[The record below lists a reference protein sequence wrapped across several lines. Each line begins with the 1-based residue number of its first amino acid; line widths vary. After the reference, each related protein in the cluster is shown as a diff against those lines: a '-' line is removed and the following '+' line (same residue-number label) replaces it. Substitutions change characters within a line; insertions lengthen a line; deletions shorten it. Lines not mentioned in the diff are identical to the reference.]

1 MIIWELLLY
10 WNTSMQYVL
19 PIRSREH
26 QDRAKICRF
35 CLWKKVMFLSR
46 AKSSQSQEC
55 LAVPQWENSKKG
67 LESFHSKTHRPR
79 ADLVGLLRPRERRL
93 TPPFKAWKQKR
104 LKQKKNKKTLQL
116 LVSSDLWS
124 HKGQQWK
131 SLIPPSP
138 LSSQEGLSTHH
149 LKIIEVAPST
159 VAGPEVPRSLRRVMR
174 PWWYNAAISMWHSA
188 SNTKLRFWHW
198 NHWNW

>member
-104 LKQKKNKKTLQL
+104 LKQKKQKTSTTSGLI
-116 LVSSDLWS
+116 W
-124 HKGQQWK
+124 
-131 SLIPPSP
+131 SLISQRATVEIPHPSIASFFPGGP
-138 LSSQEGLSTHH
+138 LNSSPQNHRSCTEHSCR
-149 LKIIEVAPST
+149 SR
-159 VAGPEVPRSLRRVMR
+159 GPEVPAKSDASLMIQRSNLHVTFGLQ
-174 PWWYNAAISMWHSA
+174 HK
-188 SNTKLRFWHW
+188 T
-198 NHWNW
+198 